1 MADYV
6 ASALFVHTKDTAY
19 IADLLNRHPCGAV
32 ITPITFERIMS
43 DPHGILKGVAHVVI
57 SGPLAAVK
65 GMLELA
71 AATGVGIGL
80 VPTESQKNLR
90 RLYKLPRSIEEAV
103 DLALQTEPR
112 AMDLLLCNGRVVLFR
127 ATVGQIPLLDAPVDP
142 GKLSILKAAASAFFN
157 IRLLKFD
164 FTPAGGRQIATAA
177 SGCIIFQ
184 HYESSIAS
192 RLISGES
199 QASDGSV
206 STVISA
212 PISVIDYVKFLLSL
226 LSPSR
231 DRKRLP
237 SAIGYIKSPTVKIE
251 PESELDVYIDGEP
264 AARTPIYCEAKPGA
278 VRVNVGPSLR
288 EESRPAEPDRERI
301 ETDHLPKGKEL
312 LKVRKK
318 RTIPSFS
325 YASEDRFRD
334 LFTALRDDA
343 EINNFFLVLMLLSTM
358 LAAVGLYLDSA
369 SVIIGAMLL
378 APLMAPIVS
387 LAMGI
392 LRGYDKMIK
401 KSLGKIAVGITIALL
416 ASIIITLLFPDKP
429 ITGEMQARLNPTL
442 LDLAVAI
449 ISGMA
454 AAYSKS
460 FREIIQSLAGV
471 AIAVALVPPLAVA
484 GTGIGRWDFQF
495 FFQAFLLFSTN
506 LVGIVIAAVLTFRML
521 GYSPAIRSKRNL
533 GMVLG
538 LLILIVVPL
547 YLSYNRIIEER
558 VFERGWQNERFLI
571 NGKYIII
578 ESADLRR
585 LGDKKIV
592 VMEIV
597 VRDQLDRED
606 MEELKRKIQAYFPDK
621 LIIRAKTTFIP

>member
-6 ASALFVHTKDTAY
+6 ASALFVHTEDTAY
-19 IADLLNRHPCGAV
+19 IADLLKKHPCGAV
-32 ITPITFERIMS
+32 ITPITFERVMS
-43 DPHGILKGVAHVVI
+43 DPHGMLKGVAHIVT
-57 SGPLAAVK
+57 SGPLEAVK

-71 AATGVGIGL
+71 AATGVSIGL

-90 RLYKLPRSIEEAV
+90 RLYKLPRSVEEAV
-103 DLALQTEPR
+103 DLALQTEPK

-127 ATVGQIPLLDAPVDP
+127 ATVGRIPLLDAPVDL
-142 GKLSILKAAASAFFN
+142 GNLSILKAAASAFFN

-164 FTPAGGRQIATAA
+164 FTTAGERQITTAA
-177 SGCIIFQ
+177 SGCIILQ
-184 HYESSIAS
+184 NYESSIAS
-192 RLISGES
+192 RLISGEGF
-199 QASDGSV
+199 ASDGSV

-212 PISVIDYVKFLLSL
+212 PISVIDYLKFLLNL
-226 LSPSR
+226 LSLSK

-251 PESELDVYIDGEP
+251 PESELDVFIDGEP
-264 AARTPIYCEAKPGA
+264 ATRTPIYCEAKPGA
-278 VRVNVGPSLR
+278 VRVNVGQSLR
-288 EESRPAEPDRERI
+288 EEGRPAEPAKERI
-301 ETDHLPKGKEL
+301 QTDHLPKGKEL
-312 LKVRKK
+312 LKTRKK
-318 RTIPSFS
+318 RTIPFFS

-343 EINNFFLVLMLLSTM
+343 EINNLYLVLMLLSTM
-358 LAAVGLYLDSA
+358 LAATGLYLNSA

-401 KSLGKIAVGITIALL
+401 KSLGKIAVGVTIALL

-449 ISGMA
+449 ISGIA

-506 LVGIVIAAVLTFRML
+506 LVGIVIAATLTFRML

-533 GMVLG
+533 GMVLCLL
-538 LLILIVVPL
+538 LLIAVPL
-547 YLSYNRIIEER
+547 YLSYHRIIEER
-558 VFERGWQNERFLI
+558 VFEKGWQNERFLI
-571 NGKYIII
+571 NGKYIIV

-597 VRDQLDRED
+597 VHDQLGRED
-606 MEELKRKIQAYFPDK
+606 MEEFKRKIQAYFPDK

>member
-1 MADYV
+1 
-6 ASALFVHTKDTAY
+6 
-19 IADLLNRHPCGAV
+19 
-32 ITPITFERIMS
+32 MS
-43 DPHGILKGVAHVVI
+43 DPHGILKGVAHLVI

-71 AATGVGIGL
+71 AVTGVGIGL

-112 AMDLLLCNGRVVLFR
+112 AMDLLLCNGRAVLFR
-127 ATVGQIPLLDAPVDP
+127 ATVGRIPLLDAPVDP

-264 AARTPIYCEAKPGA
+264 AARTPIYCESKPGA

-288 EESRPAEPDRERI
+288 EESRPAEPARERI

-318 RTIPSFS
+318 KTIPFFS

-606 MEELKRKIQAYFPDK
+606 MEEFKRKIQAYFPDK